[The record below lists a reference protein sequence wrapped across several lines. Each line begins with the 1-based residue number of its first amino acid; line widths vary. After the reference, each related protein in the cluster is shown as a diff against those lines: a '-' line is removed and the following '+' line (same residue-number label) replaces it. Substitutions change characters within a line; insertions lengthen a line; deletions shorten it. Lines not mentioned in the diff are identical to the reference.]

1 MKQVAIVGC
10 QGIPAKY
17 GGFESLVENIVGEN
31 ASANIHYTVFCSG
44 VDMPGK
50 IHEYKGCTLKYV
62 DMKAN
67 GIQSIMY
74 DILCMMRTFRGYDT
88 VLVLGVSGCMFLPF
102 LKWFSKNRLV
112 VNIDGLE
119 HRRAKWGKVARW
131 ILRTSEKMAVKFA
144 DVVIADNKGI
154 QDYVTET
161 YQKPSELIAYGGDH
175 VIRQIEEEKV
185 QQVLAD
191 YGLKKDNYAVCV
203 CRIEPENNCHITLEA
218 FSKTDKELVFI
229 GNWGHSDYARS
240 LKKQYQDFP
249 NIHILDAIYDLD
261 ILYIIRSNAA
271 TYVHGH
277 SAGGTNPSLVE
288 AMFFGMPILA
298 FDCVYNRASTNEKA
312 YYFSDVESMHRLL
325 AQELNGE
332 EMRVIAEQQYTWKK
346 IAQQYEATY

>member
-1 MKQVAIVGC
+1 MKQIAIVGC

-17 GGFESLVENIVGEN
+17 GGFESLVENIVGDN
-31 ASANIHYTVFCSG
+31 ASPDIHYTVFCSG

-119 HRRAKWGKVARW
+119 HRRAKWGRLARW

-175 VIRQIEEEKV
+175 VIREIAEEQV
-185 QQVLAD
+185 QKVLAD
-191 YGLKKDNYAVCV
+191 YGLTKNQYAVCV

-218 FSKTDKELVFI
+218 FSKSDKELVFI
-229 GNWGHSDYARS
+229 GNWKHSDYAKN
-240 LKKQYQDFP
+240 LKKKYADCP

-261 ILYIIRSNAA
+261 ILYIIRSNAS

-298 FDCVYNRASTNEKA
+298 YDCVYNRASTKEKA
-312 YYFSDVESMHRLL
+312 YYFSDVNSLCTLL
-325 AQELNGE
+325 NQSLEGG
-332 EMRVIAEQQYTWKK
+332 EMRSIAEKEYTWVK
-346 IAQQYEATY
+346 IARQYEATY